1 MTGEKDLVPFS
12 QDVHLEHQ
20 SLMSN
25 RPILYRSLAVIAI
38 VAFCAM
44 PASASDPSIDLD
56 LYAKLLESHTRP
68 VDKLVQV
75 EVDYQAFGRSAEFKR
90 LAGQVRTAKPSQL
103 TRDAKLAFWINA
115 YNILTIELITKHYP
129 LDGIKEIGSFFSPVW
144 DLEVAT
150 IEGRSISL
158 GEIEHEILRKMGEP
172 RIHAAIVCASLSC
185 PPLARTPFRPA
196 TLDQDLSTA
205 MRTWL
210 SNPEKGIAID
220 QEKRTIALSKIFDW
234 FEEDFESRGGVLVAI
249 EPYLPADAAS
259 WLREN
264 GRNARIRYF
273 QYDWSLNGID

>member
-1 MTGEKDLVPFS
+1 MTGEKDLVAFS
-12 QDVHLEHQ
+12 HDVHLERQ

-25 RPILYRSLAVIAI
+25 RPIFYRSLASIAI
-38 VAFCAM
+38 VAVCAL
-44 PASASDPSIDLD
+44 PASASDAAIDLD

-75 EVDYQAFGRSAEFKR
+75 EVDYAAFGRSAEFKR
-90 LAGQVRTAKPSQL
+90 LAGQVRATKPSQL
-103 TRDAKLAFWINA
+103 ARDEKLAFWINA